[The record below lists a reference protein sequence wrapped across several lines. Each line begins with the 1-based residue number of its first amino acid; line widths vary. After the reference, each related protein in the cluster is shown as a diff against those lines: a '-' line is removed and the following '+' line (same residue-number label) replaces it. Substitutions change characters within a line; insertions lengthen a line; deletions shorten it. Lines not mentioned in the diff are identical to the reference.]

1 MARQKIDDGLTPQ
14 QRYNRKNSKNM
25 TIHFVMTTEA
35 DLYNH
40 VQAQS
45 NKQGYIKALIR
56 ADMDKNGQS

>member
-25 TIHFVMTTEA
+25 TINFIMTTEA

-40 VQAQS
+40 VQSQP

-56 ADMDKNGQS
+56 ADMNKNGQS